1 VKKLCGFAKTGH
13 ITYLCN
19 YYSCVLELE
28 LSILGGDFE
37 NLFRQQD
44 SYFLYFVLCCT
55 CVITSRCNLEVAVK
69 WAQSEEHLKLMQSG
83 SSSWSGRNWGAA
95 AEM

>member
-1 VKKLCGFAKTGH
+1 
-13 ITYLCN
+13 
-19 YYSCVLELE
+19 

-55 CVITSRCNLEVAVK
+55 CVITSRCNLEVAVEVGIIGG
-69 WAQSEEHLKLMQSG
+69 AFEADAIGEQQLKQTQLG
-83 SSSWSGRNWGAA
+83 SSSRNELSYLYIQCSKGK
-95 AEM
+95 EQNF